1 MKQYLNT
8 IQTIFDNGVQ
18 KSDRTG
24 TGTISLFGHQ
34 ERFDLS
40 KGFPL
45 LTTKKLHLKSIIHEL
60 LWMLKGDTNIK
71 YLKDNGVRIWNEW
84 ADENGDLGPVYGSQW
99 RSWNGGEVDQIKI
112 LVDRIRKDPKC
123 RRHMVTAWNPSTL
136 PVAGKTFAENIKD
149 GKQSLA
155 NCHVLWQ
162 VWIGDGKLSLQLYQR
177 SNDTFL
183 GVPYNIA
190 SYALLTMML
199 AQITGYKVGEF
210 IHTYGDVHIYNNH
223 IEQAKLQL
231 TREPR
236 PLPKMKLN
244 TDVKELWDFKY
255 EDFQLSDYNPHPHIK
270 AKISV

>member
-8 IQTIFDNGVQ
+8 LQTILDDGV
-18 KSDRTG
+18 KKDDRTG

-60 LWMLKGDTNIK
+60 LWMLNGHTNIK
-71 YLKDNGVRIWNEW
+71 YLNDNGVKIWNEW
-84 ADENGDLGPVYGSQW
+84 ADENGELGPVYGNQW
-99 RSWNGGEVDQIKI
+99 RHWGGEIDQMEK
-112 LVDRIRKDPKC
+112 LVDGIRRDPDG
-123 RRHMVTAWNPSTL
+123 RRHLVTAWNPVTL
-136 PVAGKTFAENIKD
+136 PESGKSFSENVAN

-162 VWIGDGKLSLQLYQR
+162 VWIGNGKLSLHLYQR
-177 SNDTFL
+177 SCDVFL

-190 SYALLTMML
+190 SYALLAMML
-199 AQITGYKVGEF
+199 AQVTGYEPGYF

-223 IEQAKLQL
+223 MDQVKLQL

-236 PLPKMKLN
+236 NLPTMTLN
-244 TDVKELWDFKY
+244 PNIKELWDFEY
-255 EDFQLSDYNPHPHIK
+255 EDFELSNYDPHPHIK
-270 AKISV
+270 GEISV

>member
-1 MKQYLNT
+1 
-8 IQTIFDNGVQ
+8 
-18 KSDRTG
+18 
-24 TGTISLFGHQ
+24 
-34 ERFDLS
+34 
-40 KGFPL
+40 
-45 LTTKKLHLKSIIHEL
+45 
-60 LWMLKGDTNIK
+60 
-71 YLKDNGVRIWNEW
+71 
-84 ADENGDLGPVYGSQW
+84 
-99 RSWNGGEVDQIKI
+99 
-112 LVDRIRKDPKC
+112 
-123 RRHMVTAWNPSTL
+123 MVTAWNPSTL